1 MLVVVGPTAAGKSV
15 VALEVAE
22 RIGARILSLDSMQVY
37 RGMDIGTAKPSE
49 DDRSRVPHS
58 MIDLVD
64 PSIEYTVREFQREA
78 RSVIE
83 ASTQPIVLVGGS
95 GLHMRAVLDPME
107 FLPTDPQLRRELEQ
121 VEPAALVAELLAAD
135 PDSGQQV
142 DLDNVRRLIRAVE
155 VLRLTGRTPMT
166 ISRDPSRLAISRYES
181 HYPCRIIGLDP
192 GDELAARIDARLK
205 EMMEQGLVEEVA
217 GLVGRMG
224 RTASKAVGYAQL
236 APVVEGDI
244 SLEQGLDDSRRATVA
259 LARRQRSWFR
269 RDPRV
274 QWLDPL
280 RDDAVAAVME
290 SA

>member
-1 MLVVVGPTAAGKSV
+1 MGPTAAGKSV

-22 RIGARILSLDSMQVY
+22 RFGARIVSLDSMQVY
-37 RGMDIGTAKPSE
+37 RGMDIGTAKPSAHE
-49 DDRSRVPHS
+49 RSRVPHS

-64 PSIEYTVREFQREA
+64 PSMEYTVREFQREA

-121 VEPAALVAELLAAD
+121 AEPAALVAELVAAD
-135 PDSGQQV
+135 PDSGQLV

-155 VLRLTGRTPMT
+155 VLRLTGRTPT
-166 ISRDPSRLAISRYES
+166 AISRDPSRLAVSRYES
-181 HYPCRIIGLDP
+181 HYPCRIVGLDP
-192 GDELAARIDARLK
+192 GEELSARVDARLK
-205 EMMEQGLVEEVA
+205 AMMEQGLVEEVA

-236 APVVEGDI
+236 APAVEGDI
-244 SLEQGLDDSRRATVA
+244 SLEQGLEDTRRATVA

-274 QWLDPL
+274 RWLDPL
-280 RDDAVAAVME
+280 RDDAVATVME

>member
-1 MLVVVGPTAAGKSV
+1 MGPTAAGKSV

-37 RGMDIGTAKPSE
+37 RDMDVGTAKPSQK
-49 DDRSRVPHS
+49 DRSRVPHS

-64 PSIEYTVREFQREA
+64 PSMEYTVQEFQRQA
-78 RSVIE
+78 RSVIDE
-83 ASTQPIVLVGGS
+83 AAGPVVLVGGS
-95 GLHMRAVLDPME
+95 GLHMRAVIDPME

-121 VEPAALVAELLAAD
+121 SDSAALVVELLSVD
-135 PDSGQQV
+135 PDSGQLV
-142 DLDNVRRLIRAVE
+142 DLDNARRLIRAVE
-155 VLRLTGRTPMT
+155 VLRLTGRTPT
-166 ISRDPSRLAISRYES
+166 AISRDPSRRAITRYES
-181 HYPCRIIGLDP
+181 SYPCRIIGLDP
-192 GDELAARIDARLK
+192 GDELARRIDARL
-205 EMMEQGLVEEVA
+205 EAMIEQGLMEEVA

-236 APVVEGDI
+236 APVVEGEI
-244 SLEQGLDDSRRATVA
+244 SLERGIEDTRRATIA

-280 RDDAVAAVME
+280 RDDSVATVME